1 MANKLWRCDRT
12 YRDNKQIK
20 YFIRRPDPRFESG
33 PFEYQIRDPQATS
46 ARPWDGARWFPSFQE
61 AWDHFKANGNK
72 P

>member
-1 MANKLWRCDRT
+1 MANKIWRCDRT
-12 YRDNKQIK
+12 YRDDKQVK

-33 PFEYQIRDPQATS
+33 NHEYQIRDMNHPTAQPQIMA
-46 ARPWDGARWFPSFQE
+46 PWHPSFQE